1 MAEFEGKGLREL
13 QAAMNKLSGDMAN
26 KIARQATA
34 AGARIVRDDARRRAP
49 KLTGALRKGIVMKRE
64 KNTQLTEE
72 FYVTISTR
80 EMKKY
85 VEKSRDA
92 RRELFGPAA
101 PQVVGG
107 KLKTPKKLIGLEES
121 YESWGDLYYGRFFEF
136 GTVKM
141 PARPFLGPA
150 LAENIGPATEAMK
163 KRLAARLKKAGA
175 L

>member
-1 MAEFEGKGLREL
+1 MAEFEVKGLREL

-34 AGARIVRDDARRRAP
+34 AGAGVVRKAAKARAP
-49 KLTGALRKGIVMKRE
+49 KDSGNLQAALVMKRVRNTPLTEEYIVTVRQGKRSDIKKAKAGTGALG
-64 KNTQLTEE
+64 
-72 FYVTISTR
+72 
-80 EMKKY
+80 
-85 VEKSRDA
+85 RDA
-92 RRELFGPAA
+92 
-101 PQVVGG
+101 
-107 KLKTPKKLIGLEES
+107 
-121 YESWGDLYYGRFFEF
+121 YYARFVEF

-141 PARPFLGPA
+141 PPRPFIAPA